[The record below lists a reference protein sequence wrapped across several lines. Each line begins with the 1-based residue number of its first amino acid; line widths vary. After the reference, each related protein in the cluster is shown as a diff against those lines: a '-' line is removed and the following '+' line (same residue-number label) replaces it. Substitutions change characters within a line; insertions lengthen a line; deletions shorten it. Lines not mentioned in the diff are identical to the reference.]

1 MGLFMMIFRWSKCSI
16 ARAGNIHLRLLGGQY
31 VPRYSAGDEGRR
43 GVILG
48 KNLGTPRLDRSLHN
62 GNNGKP
68 WSAVAF
74 TCKVVK

>member
-1 MGLFMMIFRWSKCSI
+1 MGLFMMIFRWSKRSI

-48 KNLGTPRLDRSLHN
+48 KNLGTPAWTAPCTMETMESHGVLSHSHA
-62 GNNGKP
+62 K
-68 WSAVAF
+68 
-74 TCKVVK
+74 